1 MAGNEAILALDVGA
15 WSLKIGE
22 FIMTPEGVSMR
33 KFAVKEFDEGLTD
46 ENREDLFRKALDQI
60 LEETAFDAKRAYISL
75 SCQSAF
81 TKFAKLPP
89 VENDE
94 ARVKQIVEFEA
105 RQNVPF
111 DMDEVIWD
119 YQLIGSG
126 EESLDVMFVVVKDHI
141 IESITDVLAEYKIN
155 TEVVDIASTATYNSA
170 RANKIG
176 SNGCSMVLSIG
187 SRTSNL
193 IFVDSEKMFIKNI
206 PIAGYSVTQQ
216 IAKEF
221 GIGMEEA
228 EELKQRHG
236 FVALGGAYEEPDSEV
251 AATIS
256 KIVRN
261 VMTRLHGEVNRSMNI
276 YRSQHKGNKPNKLY
290 LTGGSSVMDYTEN
303 FFKEKLRIDVEYLNP
318 FQVIKLE
325 NEVNRQTLAESAH
338 LFGEVVGVALRAFSQ
353 MPAEISLVPELVKDQ
368 LAFSAKKPYL
378 IGSAIVAMLIPA
390 TFWLGIVKEKKV
402 TDLSL
407 RTSKEEVSKKVALK
421 KKVEAVHK
429 KLSTQQKEIGK
440 YYNFINQQ
448 NTWYRMFDLI
458 ESNKPEGLVITGI
471 KSIEGD
477 VKFADGLVEKD
488 TEKVTK
494 VSTGGLF
501 TRKDKQAL
509 LAKKHTKA
517 KAQDIGGVSVT
528 GYVLFDKVG
537 GVDVDLLSSYINTLK
552 DNSDLFLDIQPAL
565 WQDSKSF
572 KNLYAFEFKAKFVTP
587 VRR

>member
-1 MAGNEAILALDVGA
+1 MSANNAILALDVGA
-15 WSLKIGE
+15 WSLKVGE

-46 ENREDLFRKALDQI
+46 ENREDLFRKALEQI
-60 LEETAFDAKRAYISL
+60 LEENAFEAKRAFISL

-141 IESITDVLAEYKIN
+141 IESVTDVLSEYKIA
-155 TEVVDIASTATYNSA
+155 TEVVDIASTAAYNAA

-176 SNGCSMVLSIG
+176 SNGCSMLLSIG

-261 VMTRLHGEVNRSMNI
+261 VMTRLHGEVNRSVNI

-325 NEVNRQTLAESAH
+325 NEVNRQSLAEKAH

-353 MPAEISLVPELVKDQ
+353 MPAEISLVPEMVKDR
-368 LAFSAKKPYL
+368 LAFAAKKPFL
-378 IGSAIVAMLIPA
+378 IGAALVAMLIPA
-390 TFWLGIVKEKKV
+390 TFWLGIVKEKKD
-402 TDLSL
+402 TDIS
-407 RTSKEEVSKKVALK
+407 LK
-421 KKVEAVHK
+421 KSKQEVDTRVTLKNKISKQYKAYK
-429 KLSTQQKEIGK
+429 NTQAEVAK
-440 YYNFINQQ
+440 YYDFAGQQ
-448 NTWYRMFDLI
+448 NVWYKMLDLI
-458 ESNKPEGLVITGI
+458 EANKPDGLVITHLD
-471 KSIEGD
+471 SIVGD
-477 VKFADGLVEKD
+477 VNFGSVSDSNGIEETKPKKSKRLFNKKEKD
-488 TEKVTK
+488 KY
-494 VSTGGLF
+494 L
-501 TRKDKQAL
+501 KQ
-509 LAKKHTKA
+509 KHVKA
-517 KAQDIGGVSVT
+517 KAKDIGGVSIS
-528 GYVLFDKVG
+528 GYVNFDKD
-537 GVDVDLLSSYINTLK
+537 DVDSDLLGNYINALK
-552 DNSDLFLDIQPAL
+552 NNSDLFLEIQPVL
-565 WQDSKSF
+565 WQDSKNF
-572 KNLYAFEFKAKFVTP
+572 PNLYAFKFKAKLVTP